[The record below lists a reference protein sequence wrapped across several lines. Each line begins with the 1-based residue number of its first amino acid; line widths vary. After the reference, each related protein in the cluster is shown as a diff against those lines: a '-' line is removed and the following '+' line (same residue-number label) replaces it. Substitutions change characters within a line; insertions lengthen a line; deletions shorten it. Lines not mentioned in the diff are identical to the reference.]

1 MISRRLQLIA
11 ISKPYIGEEE
21 KAAVLEVLDSGMLS
35 QGPRT
40 QAFEERFAALCQV
53 KHAVAVSSGTAAIH
67 LALLANGIGPGHEVI
82 TTPFTF
88 MATINAILSTGAT
101 PVLVDIDQ
109 ETFNID
115 PDQVEQAVTER
126 TKGNPTRASLRLYV

>member
-1 MISRRLQLIA
+1 MFVRAVQNSHLTNNQSTDVLFALPNMNSRRLHLIA

-21 KAAVLEVLDSGMLS
+21 KAAVLEVLESGMLS

-53 KHAVAVSSGTAAIH
+53 KHAVAVSSGTAALH
-67 LALLANGIGPGHEVI
+67 LALLANGIGPGDEVI

-88 MATINAILSTGAT
+88 MATINAILLTGAM
-101 PVLVDIDQ
+101 PV
-109 ETFNID
+109 
-115 PDQVEQAVTER
+115 
-126 TKGNPTRASLRLYV
+126 